1 MSQPA
6 APCKPQHTRFYTV
19 WVNRV
24 VLTVVRSL
32 PVYPDK
38 RTSSDRPGMSGWC
51 QQRTKAVPV
60 SRIVRVADLKPR
72 YALLSQM

>member
-1 MSQPA
+1 M
-6 APCKPQHTRFYTV
+6 
-19 WVNRV
+19 
-24 VLTVVRSL
+24 
-32 PVYPDK
+32 
-38 RTSSDRPGMSGWC
+38 TSEMC